1 METLTQPIVYPDSDG
16 KPVANNT
23 EHLEWITRTKHG
35 IESVV
40 ADRED
45 VLVAADLFWYPVEG
59 KPRIALA
66 PDVMVAFG
74 RPKGARKSYKQW
86 EENGIAPQIVFE
98 FLSDSNTPAEMA
110 HKAMFFDRYGVQEYY
125 IYDIEHHTLG
135 GFVRYNQDDD
145 HLEEIP
151 DAALEHWRS
160 PRLGIV
166 FDMTSGTL
174 VIRKPDGTPFLSYE
188 EYVHIEHLLD
198 ETRSE
203 LSETRS
209 ELSETRNQLHA
220 SQQRASELAAKLRAM
235 GINPDE

>member
-23 EHLEWITRTKHG
+23 EHLKWITRTKHG
-35 IESVV
+35 IKSVV

-45 VLVAADLFWYPVEG
+45 VLVAADLFWYPVGG

-66 PDVMVAFG
+66 PDVMVVFG

-125 IYDIEHHTLG
+125 IYDLERKQLSGLI
-135 GFVRYNQDDD
+135 RYQEQDD
-145 HLEEIP
+145 
-151 DAALEHWRS
+151 ALEVIADMEDWVS
-160 PRLGIV
+160 PRLGIRFSV
-166 FDMTSGTL
+166 SSGAL
-174 VIRKPDGTPFLSYE
+174 QLYKPDGTPFLSYME
-188 EYVHIEHLLD
+188 LNDELS

-209 ELSETRNQLHA
+209 EL
-220 SQQRASELAAKLRAM
+220 
-235 GINPDE
+235 